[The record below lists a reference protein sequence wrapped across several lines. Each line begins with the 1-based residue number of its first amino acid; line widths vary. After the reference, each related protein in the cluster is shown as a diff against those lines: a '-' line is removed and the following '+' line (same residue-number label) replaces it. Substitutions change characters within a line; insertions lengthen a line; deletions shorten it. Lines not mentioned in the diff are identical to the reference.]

1 MHRGQRVLRLV
12 EQADAVVEVIGDV
25 EDAGVGVL
33 LPAGHGG
40 RAMVEL
46 VERAGRRFLGRAVA
60 VVVGEGELALQA
72 RNSAGQPE
80 QLGARVEGAEVLV
93 GTAALELRVVV
104 VDEGVAARVVH
115 RQAPGE
121 VLRQRA
127 GHCDRAAPRMV
138 AADLRLV
145 GSLGAEGRVLGVD
158 DDRPGD
164 GVGALGGGLRAAEH
178 LDAVDVPDR
187 GRAEEHLVVV
197 QVVAIEVDRRPRHC
211 AAPEHVLPVVRALGV
226 LAADDRRAHR
236 VGVDH
241 VGTAIDHLGDRG
253 VAGLLAVD
261 VAGAGERYRGR
272 RVLQRA
278 FTFLAGHDQRL
289 EGGGF
294 VLGGRVFPGQ
304 CRWRGEQGG
313 QRDDADSPVERAVRA
328 GVQGSS
334 PNGNDSLFHS
344 GYHATRT
351 FLNGE

>member
-1 MHRGQRVLRLV
+1 
-12 EQADAVVEVIGDV
+12 
-25 EDAGVGVL
+25 
-33 LPAGHGG
+33 
-40 RAMVEL
+40 
-46 VERAGRRFLGRAVA
+46 
-60 VVVGEGELALQA
+60 
-72 RNSAGQPE
+72 
-80 QLGARVEGAEVLV
+80 
-93 GTAALELRVVV
+93 
-104 VDEGVAARVVH
+104 
-115 RQAPGE
+115 
-121 VLRQRA
+121 
-127 GHCDRAAPRMV
+127 MV

-334 PNGNDSLFHS
+334 PNGNDSLYIQAITPPEHS
-344 GYHATRT
+344 SMGNRFLIAKYEISYTRPFRGAPPPRGIGIMGAARATAART
-351 FLNGE
+351 EAYGSTVVRRPSR